1 MPEIGLIG
9 PSYTLTSA
17 SLDAQRTINL
27 YPVLDESKRGKT
39 VGALRGTPG
48 LRLLCTL
55 PSVGAVR
62 GNGLFTSSTG
72 RTFAVQGTGLYEIFA
87 SGAYNLLGVLASAD
101 GPVCMDDNGLV
112 LALVDGVHG
121 YFLDLT
127 TNAFSQILD
136 ANFYGAD
143 RVQFLDNYLIFNRP
157 GTQQFYWTALSG
169 TTFDALDFASEEGGP
184 DPLVSLIVMH
194 RELWLLGSQT
204 TVPWFNVGALDNPF
218 QRMQG
223 SFMHQGTQ
231 AAQSVA
237 RVGETFC
244 WLSAN
249 EQGEA
254 LVMQAVGGNAT
265 RISTHAVEEAL
276 QNAVAAG
283 HRLNDALGWGEQTLG
298 HLFYWLTFPTAN
310 MTWVYDGTTSLW
322 HERAWLNPVTSAFD
336 RHRAAS
342 HTYAFGKHLVGD
354 WQNSNVYQLDPTYY
368 TDNTAPRRWVRRAPY
383 VAADGLPWVFHH
395 SLQLDLEAGVGLDGT
410 GQGTDPQVM
419 LRWSDDGGV
428 SWTEERPATMGKRGE
443 RRQRCRWPRLGRSR
457 ARVYEVSGTDPVP
470 STLLAAYL
478 DTEVAA

>member
-17 SLDAQRTINL
+17 SLDCQKTVNL

-48 LRLLCTL
+48 LRLFCTL
-55 PSVGAVR
+55 SSAGGVR

-72 RTFAVQGTGLYEIFA
+72 RTFAVQGHTLYELFA
-87 SGAYNLLGVLASAD
+87 SGTAQSLGTLLTSE
-101 GPVCMDDNGLV
+101 GPVCMDDNGL
-112 LALVDGVHG
+112 ALVVVDGPYG
-121 YFLDLT
+121 YVFDLLANT
-127 TNAFSQILD
+127 FSQITD
-136 ANFYGAD
+136 PNFYGAD
-143 RVQFLDNYLIFNRP
+143 RVQFLDSYLIFNRP
-157 GTQQFYWTALSG
+157 GTQQFYWSALSG
-169 TTFDALDFASEEGGP
+169 TTFDSLDFASEEGVP
-184 DPLVSLIVMH
+184 DRLVTLIVMH
-194 RELWLLGSQT
+194 RELWLLGTQT
-204 TVPWFNVGALDNPF
+204 AVPWFNVGSLDNPF

-223 SFMHQGTQ
+223 SFLHQGTL
-231 AAQSVA
+231 AAHSIA
-237 RVGETFC
+237 RLGETFC

-249 EQGEA
+249 EQGEGM
-254 LVMQAVGGNAT
+254 VMQAVGGNAT
-265 RISTHAVEEAL
+265 RISTQAVEEAM

-283 HRLNDALGWGEQTLG
+283 HPLSDAIAWGEQTLG
-298 HLFYWLTFPTAN
+298 HLFYWLTFPSAN
-310 MTWVYDGTTSLW
+310 MTWVYDGSTSLW

-354 WQNSNVYQLDPTYY
+354 WQNGNVYQLDPTCY
-368 TDNTAPRRWVRRAPY
+368 TDNAAPKRWVRRAPY
-383 VAADGLPWVFHH
+383 VAADGLPYVFHH
-395 SLQLDLEAGVGLDGT
+395 SLQLDLEAGVGLDGI

-428 SWTEERPATMGKRGE
+428 NWTLERPATMGKRGE